1 MCQNSKKD
9 IVFLSVALFLLGIL
23 SVAYH
28 HHDNSFPFRICYFCK
43 VKTTFSGSFGKIKTD
58 SSADVAFISPFSIA
72 VFFRPVGILSECTF
86 VRADSRIAF
95 PYFNKAPPFAV

>member
-1 MCQNSKKD
+1 MYQNRKKD
-9 IVFLSVALFLLGIL
+9 ILFLSVVLFLLGIL

-28 HHDNSFPFRICYFCK
+28 HHDNSFLSRVCYFCK
-43 VKTTFSGSFGKIKTD
+43 VKTSFSGSFGKVKAD
-58 SSADVAFISPFSIA
+58 SSPDAVFIGPVSIA
-72 VFFRPVGILSECTF
+72 VFSRPVGILSDGTI